1 MRKIGK
7 KEAET
12 ILKGYDGKTFTA
24 RHSQG
29 MTQSG
34 NYGWQSDYS
43 VDGKPVIRIV
53 TDNCHSFGAVYDIR
67 ETPAPATDSGTSVHA

>member
-7 KEAET
+7 IEAEK
-12 ILKGYDGKTFTA
+12 ILKGYDGQTFKAT
-24 RHSQG
+24 HSHVL
-29 MTQSG
+29 TQSG

-67 ETPAPATDSGTSVHA
+67 ETPAPATPSGTLQHA